1 MLFISNFN
9 IKKNSATLFRGGVG
23 VLVLRMLGIGL
34 TLLISIVL
42 ARLLGVEEY
51 GTYSYILAMVTL
63 LVIPAQF
70 GLTTLI
76 IRETSYNEVLRR
88 WSYMLGVWQWSTKIV
103 LLLSLVVAVLGIL
116 IVYSLEDYRKEA
128 FGIGFLLVPVIAL
141 NGLRAAALQGLRI
154 VVYSQL
160 PENLIK
166 PLVFL
171 LLMLLIFFGIIEAS
185 AYIAIWLQFF
195 ATLIAFFVGAFILSN
210 LRPNET
216 KRKVKPAYEKNK
228 WRKAVIPM
236 ALADGVS
243 VINIQADII
252 MLGLLTT
259 SVQVGYYAIAA
270 TGATIIMTGVNVLV
284 VVTMPYITRFF
295 QLGEI
300 DRLLKIITNVS
311 RLGFFIS
318 FFICLVYVFLGENF
332 IVFFYGDDFIYAYFP
347 LVVLSVA
354 YLFKASF
361 GLEARV
367 LNMLGY
373 EKDNMI
379 VAILVTILNII
390 LNFLLI
396 RKYGAIGAA
405 LATAATIVTQNIL
418 YWVVIKFRLG
428 IDTSII
434 GLHSR
439 KCKEEINV

>member
-1 MLFISNFN
+1 
-9 IKKNSATLFRGGVG
+9 
-23 VLVLRMLGIGL
+23 
-34 TLLISIVL
+34 
-42 ARLLGVEEY
+42 
-51 GTYSYILAMVTL
+51 
-63 LVIPAQF
+63 
-70 GLTTLI
+70 
-76 IRETSYNEVLRR
+76 
-88 WSYMLGVWQWSTKIV
+88 
-103 LLLSLVVAVLGIL
+103 
-116 IVYSLEDYRKEA
+116 
-128 FGIGFLLVPVIAL
+128 
-141 NGLRAAALQGLRI
+141 
-154 VVYSQL
+154 
-160 PENLIK
+160 
-166 PLVFL
+166 
-171 LLMLLIFFGIIEAS
+171 MLLIFFGIIEAS

-311 RLGFFIS
+311 RLGFFSS

-405 LATAATIVTQNIL
+405 LATAATIVT
-418 YWVVIKFRLG
+418 
-428 IDTSII
+428 
-434 GLHSR
+434 
-439 KCKEEINV
+439 